1 MLYFCIA
8 FMVTL
13 QQKKKKKHWYHN
25 KVSQYLSIK
34 KQRKEKKKCIN
45 DITARLLENVD
56 FSKHMAISQIFIILA
71 FVHCM
76 EPSLWEVI
84 FIL

>member
-13 QQKKKKKHWYHN
+13 QQKKKNIGTITRSASIFQLKN
-25 KVSQYLSIK
+25 KEK
-34 KQRKEKKKCIN
+34 KKKCIN

-56 FSKHMAISQIFIILA
+56 FSKHMAISQIFIFLA

>member
-13 QQKKKKKHWYHN
+13 QQKKKNIGTITRSASIFQLKN
-25 KVSQYLSIK
+25 KEK
-34 KQRKEKKKCIN
+34 KKKCIN

-56 FSKHMAISQIFIILA
+56 FSKHMAISQIFILLA